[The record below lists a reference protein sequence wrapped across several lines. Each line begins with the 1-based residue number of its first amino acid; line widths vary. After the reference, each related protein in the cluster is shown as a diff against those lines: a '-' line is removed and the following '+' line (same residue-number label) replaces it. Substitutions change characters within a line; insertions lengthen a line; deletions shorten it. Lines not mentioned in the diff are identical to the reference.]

1 MNHLT
6 EFLQYMYMQG
16 RREEG
21 KEGVGERQRYDHL
34 MCFLINVLPCSHV
47 VWKGRQQWMP
57 LLVD

>member
-34 MCFLINVLPCSHV
+34 MCFLINVLPCFHV
-47 VWKGRQQWMP
+47 V
-57 LLVD
+57 